1 MAPLSHLP
9 TQPST
14 PAFPE
19 APSSPSTAQAPRG
32 GSVWS
37 GQTLPLLMEGP
48 SPLTLDTTAASLR
61 GSERQRQRSRDLED
75 DPGLLSLVRV

>member
-1 MAPLSHLP
+1 MAPPSHLP

-14 PAFPE
+14 PAFLE

-32 GSVWS
+32 VSVWS
-37 GQTLPLLMEGP
+37 GQTRPLLMEAP
-48 SPLTLDTTAASLR
+48 SPLTPDTTAASLR

-75 DPGLLSLVRV
+75 DPGLLSL